1 MKLLEN
7 GAEIFTKSN
16 LKGNTNK
23 EEEKNGGQFEWKS
36 AHRWTSRMGYQDLH
50 YLKSFAYNTRK
61 GIQTQLFSPE
71 TRRSSPADTNQVFT
85 PSLDTV

>member
-23 EEEKNGGQFEWKS
+23 EEEKNGGQFE
-36 AHRWTSRMGYQDLH
+36 
-50 YLKSFAYNTRK
+50 
-61 GIQTQLFSPE
+61 
-71 TRRSSPADTNQVFT
+71 
-85 PSLDTV
+85 